1 MWRAGTAIYPYWYA
15 IRQYPS
21 AALPAPPS
29 AALPRLTRMPAATPG
44 PGAGR
49 YAPSPSGDLHL
60 GNLRT
65 AILAWVLA
73 RRTGRA
79 FHLRVE
85 DLDRVQEGAA
95 QRQLEDLA
103 ALGLDWDGEVVRQSE
118 RGADHEAA
126 IGSLTAQGLVYE
138 CYCTRREILEAP
150 SAPHAPPGAYP
161 GTCRDLSSPER
172 EAGRERMREL
182 RREPALRLR
191 AEVTEWSV
199 QDFWEGEVRGAVDD
213 LVLRRG
219 DGVVAYNLAVV
230 VDDAAAGVDQVARG
244 DDLLSSAPRQ
254 AHLAH
259 LLHLPEP
266 TYAHVPLA
274 LNTAGAR
281 LAKRDGAVTLRDRL
295 AAGESAAD
303 VVERIGD
310 SLGVPDCR
318 SAADLLEA
326 WDPAGMSRRPWVVDL
341 PT

>member
-1 MWRAGTAIYPYWYA
+1 
-15 IRQYPS
+15 
-21 AALPAPPS
+21 
-29 AALPRLTRMPAATPG
+29 
-44 PGAGR
+44 
-49 YAPSPSGDLHL
+49 PSGDLHL

-79 FHLRVE
+79 FHLRIE
-85 DLDRVQEGAA
+85 DLDRVREGSE

-118 RGADHEAA
+118 RGRAYQQAIAALEA
-126 IGSLTAQGLVYE
+126 QDRVFE

-161 GTCRDLSSPER
+161 GTCRDLTEADR
-172 EAGRERMREL
+172 EQGRERMREL

-191 AEVTEWSV
+191 TDVTSWQVQDLWAGEVT
-199 QDFWEGEVRGAVDD
+199 GTVDD

-230 VDDAAAGVDQVARG
+230 VDDAAAGVDQVVRA
-244 DDLLSSAPRQ
+244 DDLLTSAPRQ

-259 LLHLPEP
+259 LLGLPEP

-310 SLGVPDCR
+310 SLGLAGCR
-318 SAADLLEA
+318 SAAHLLEA

-341 PT
+341 PA

>member
-1 MWRAGTAIYPYWYA
+1 
-15 IRQYPS
+15 
-21 AALPAPPS
+21 
-29 AALPRLTRMPAATPG
+29 MPAATPG

-65 AILAWVLA
+65 AILAWALA

-79 FHLRVE
+79 FHLRIE
-85 DLDRVQEGAA
+85 DLDRMQEGAA
-95 QRQLEDLA
+95 ERQLEDLA
-103 ALGLDWDGEVVRQSE
+103 ALGLDWDGEVVRQSARAEAHASAIAALEE
-118 RGADHEAA
+118 R
-126 IGSLTAQGLVYE
+126 GLVYE

-161 GTCRDLSSPER
+161 GTCRDLSPAAR
-172 EAGRERMREL
+172 AAGRERMREL

-191 AEVTEWSV
+191 AEVDSWQV
-199 QDFWEGEVRGAVDD
+199 HDVWEGEVTGTVDD

-230 VDDAAAGVDQVARG
+230 VDDAAAGVGQVVRG

-259 LLHLPEP
+259 LLGHPAP
-266 TYAHVPLA
+266 DYAHVPLA
-274 LNTAGAR
+274 LSTAGTR

-295 AAGESAAD
+295 GRGESAAD

-310 SLGVPDCR
+310 SVGLAGCR
-318 SAADLLEA
+318 TAADVLA
-326 WDPAGMSRRPWVVDL
+326 RWDPAALDRRPWVVDL
-341 PT
+341 PA